1 MCSGVER
8 RKTLASIAGYPHVIS
23 RQPLSCLLVLL
34 LEAEWEVTMHDLPQP
49 LLAHLQ
55 REARDERDRAR
66 ASRVET
72 EKQIAAPPQQLDEVG
87 RSYKA

>member
-1 MCSGVER
+1 
-8 RKTLASIAGYPHVIS
+8 
-23 RQPLSCLLVLL
+23 
-34 LEAEWEVTMHDLPQP
+34 MHDLPQP

-55 REARDERDRAR
+55 REARDEWDRAR

-72 EKQIAAPPQQLDEVG
+72 EKQIAASSQQLDEVG